1 MENRF
6 EITDEIMEK
15 AQTYMPVMLK
25 ETIVGDV
32 ARVCVK
38 ESRGIRRFDEE
49 QTEEEELQY
58 GLPPVWAEN
67 TLNKSRVMMTVL
79 MSYYLNVWDSNAS
92 LLCSLDDYDE
102 YAQAHVLNQLE
113 RYKSSKY
120 REKVFDLLSDYRD
133 MEKRLNCAVYSVLR
147 ELNDPATRIM
157 TALSTLSSP
166 EALDKMM
173 EAVQEAQAD
182 LASEQERQ
190 EKIIQGEEDEV
201 VVDAE

>member
-49 QTEEEELQY
+49 QTEEEELLY

-102 YAQAHVLNQLE
+102 YAGAHVLNQLE

-157 TALSTLSSP
+157 SALSTLSSP

-173 EAVQEAQAD
+173 EAVQEAQEGLEA
-182 LASEQERQ
+182 EKERQ
-190 EKIIQGEEDEV
+190 ERIIQGEEG
-201 VVDAE
+201 AEADGK